1 MSTTVAS
8 PDSPEVAA
16 PAPSTTTIAPAPRPQ
31 AQRAATAS
39 ARTSR
44 GIVTDYNYV
53 IGELKQIAI
62 LTAVILVILVG
73 LYFVIG

>member
-1 MSTTVAS
+1 VA
-8 PDSPEVAA
+8 
-16 PAPSTTTIAPAPRPQ
+16 TTTIAPAPRPP
-31 AQRAATAS
+31 AQRATAAS
-39 ARTSR
+39 ARAAR